1 MIRIVKSIFLT
12 AFALILSITSFA
24 QSVDTNNDPAL
35 INERERVEEFNINDM
50 IMHHIKD
57 AHRFHFWGDEENGA
71 IIYLPMIIVDN
82 GLHVFSSKYLYDG
95 KGEGVETT
103 SIDEKTGE
111 EIHYV
116 KGSGAAT
123 DYAIYHEKLYKLD
136 NGELR
141 FEEGHPVNAMPLSLS
156 MTKNV
161 FILFLVAGM
170 LMLAAFSTAKF
181 YKKNGAVA
189 PKGFSKFLEPLIIFV
204 RDDIAKDIIGEKHY
218 KKFTPYLLTLF
229 LFLLISNLTGLLPI
243 LGANLSGS
251 ITITLFFAVVTL
263 LYTLFASNRNYWNHI
278 FNTPGVPKPLL
289 IIMIPIEFIGI
300 FTKPFALTIRLFA
313 NMTAGHVIILAFVGL
328 IFINKNMAWGALSV
342 PMSLFISVLEILV
355 AFIQAYLFALLSAL
369 YIAGAVEEAHHD

>member
-1 MIRIVKSIFLT
+1 MTAILLLTSIV
-12 AFALILSITSFA
+12 SFSQA
-24 QSVDTNNDPAL
+24 EASNDPAL
-35 INERERVEEFNINDM
+35 INELEREQAFDINSM

-57 AHRFHFWGDEENGA
+57 AHCFHFWGDNSGA

-82 GLHVFSSKYLYDG
+82 GVQMFSSRTLYDG
-95 KGEGVETT
+95 KGTGIKATA
-103 SIDEKTGE
+103 IDGETGE
-111 EIHYV
+111 TIEYI
-116 KGSGAAT
+116 KGSDEGS
-123 DYAIYHEKLYKLD
+123 DYALYHEKVYKLE

-141 FEEGHPVNAMPLSLS
+141 FEHGHPVNAMPLSLS

-161 FILFLVAGM
+161 FILFLVAGL

-189 PKGFSKFLEPLIIFV
+189 PKGFAKFFEPLVIFV
-204 RDDIAKDIIGEKHY
+204 RDDISKDIIGKKHEKY
-218 KKFTPYLLTLF
+218 TPYLLTLF
-229 LFLLISNLTGLLPI
+229 MFLLISNLTGLLPI

-263 LYTLFASNRNYWNHI
+263 LYTLFSSNGNYWRHI
-278 FNTPGVPKPLL
+278 FATPGVPVPLL

-342 PMSLFISVLEILV
+342 PMSVFISVLEILV
-355 AFIQAYLFALLSAL
+355 AFIQAYLFTLLSAL

>member
-1 MIRIVKSIFLT
+1 MIGNKTIKTVFLT
-12 AFALILSITSFA
+12 AILLLTSLITFSQDKSA
-24 QSVDTNNDPAL
+24 SEDPAK
-35 INERERVEEFNINDM
+35 INERERLEEFDINDM

-57 AHRFHFWGDEENGA
+57 AHRFHFWGGEEDGA
-71 IIYLPMIIVDN
+71 ILYLPVIIVDN
-82 GLHVFSSKYLYDG
+82 GIHFFSSKQLY
-95 KGEGVETT
+95 EGVADSTL
-103 SIDEKTGE
+103 DESTGE
-111 EIHYV
+111 YIHYK
-116 KGSGAAT
+116 KGAGNYG
-123 DYAIYHEKLYKLD
+123 DYALFHEKIYKTDGGQLH
-136 NGELR
+136 
-141 FEEGHPVNAMPLSLS
+141 FEHGHPTNAMPLSLS

-161 FILFLVAGM
+161 FILLLVSSI
-170 LMLAAFSTAKF
+170 LLFFAFKTARH

-189 PKGFSKFLEPLIIFV
+189 PKGVAKFIEPLIIFV

-218 KKFTPYLLTLF
+218 KRFTPYLLTLF
-229 LFLLISNLTGLLPI
+229 LFLLISNLCGLLPI

-263 LYTLFASNRNYWNHI
+263 LYTLFSSNGNYWNHI

-289 IIMIPIEFIGI
+289 LIMIPIEFIGI

-342 PMSLFISVLEILV
+342 PMSVFISVLEILV